1 MRHVVAIHDNEDT
14 LFQKVG
20 VDADVFLDCLAL
32 VRDVVWETRGRRSVI
47 RSNHERI
54 FFLMAFLS
62 RGVGVLGI
70 LAVPYI
76 KTKDHVVVLLKKI
89 AALFL
94 PRLAAGAIRFYNERI
109 PEAPGCSLVIDC
121 TVCQFKKP
129 GLHFR
134 DALAYEPSSPRE

>member
-109 PEAPGCSLVIDC
+109 PDAPGCSLSTDL
-121 TVCQFKKP
+121 TVCLFTTP
-129 GLHFR
+129 GLHFGN
-134 DALAYEPSSPRE
+134 ALAYAPSPPRE